1 MKELLLSCIKEVHF
15 IYEDGIYQQV
25 DSVALGS
32 FLGPILPRNFMVKL
46 ETAVVSALD
55 NVLFKW
61 KECVDDTSCFIKGE
75 NINFILAKLNSFHLN
90 IQFMFEEENNKR
102 LQFLSVLLRRN
113 RNSLETNVCRK
124 PLRYDMY
131 LNGRSFLP
139 NLKNIKKYFKNYY

>member
-32 FLGPILPRNFMVKL
+32 LLGPILPRNFMVKL
-46 ETAVVSALD
+46 EMAVVSALD

-75 NINFILAKLNSFHLN
+75 NLF
-90 IQFMFEEENNKR
+90 
-102 LQFLSVLLRRN
+102 
-113 RNSLETNVCRK
+113 
-124 PLRYDMY
+124 
-131 LNGRSFLP
+131 
-139 NLKNIKKYFKNYY
+139 